1 MGNGNN
7 EENLVEIELQ
17 VVPDN
22 FDFDSIDPSDKT
34 LYLKESVY
42 NRVQQVADETGKSF
56 DKVLESFIE
65 CLALK
70 FNKE

>member
-1 MGNGNN
+1 MGKNS
-7 EENLVEIELQ
+7 EENFVEIELQ

-34 LYLKESVY
+34 LYLRESIY

-65 CLALK
+65 YSILK
-70 FNKE
+70 AEKK